1 MILTK
6 YRNVK
11 SDKTTSTHINNSTI
25 VSVNPEKRKF
35 LWSSSLSTSSLQL
48 LLLKSLQLLKG
59 IKWFWS
65 YQRRGK
71 ARFFFSSQSHVL
83 VLYQVLVLAVYPP
96 STLLTSYKSLL
107 QTWQRLTRERS
118 WPPFR
123 VSCCGGAPNSCRGS
137 TVVSQKLY
145 LLAK

>member
-6 YRNVK
+6 DRNVK

-59 IKWFWS
+59 IKWF
-65 YQRRGK
+65 
-71 ARFFFSSQSHVL
+71 
-83 VLYQVLVLAVYPP
+83 
-96 STLLTSYKSLL
+96 
-107 QTWQRLTRERS
+107 
-118 WPPFR
+118 
-123 VSCCGGAPNSCRGS
+123 
-137 TVVSQKLY
+137 
-145 LLAK
+145 